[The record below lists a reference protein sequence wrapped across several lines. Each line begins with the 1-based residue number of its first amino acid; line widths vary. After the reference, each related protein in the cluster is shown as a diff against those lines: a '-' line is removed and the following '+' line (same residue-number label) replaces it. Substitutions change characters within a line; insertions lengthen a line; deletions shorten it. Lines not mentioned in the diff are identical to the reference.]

1 MAYPIQNP
9 FSKVSSPMNQT
20 LLGAVRSRLQ
30 ASWLL
35 AAVLAAP
42 AAHALTVGASTV
54 TRTSSFTYTSTGL
67 IQSETVEPSG
77 ATDVKLTTTYVYD
90 ARGNRTSA
98 TVSGHN
104 GTTTETR
111 QSTTT
116 YDTQGRLP
124 RVSTNAL
131 SHSETREYDPRFGAV
146 TQLVGPNGLMTR
158 WEYDEF
164 GRKTME
170 KRGYASATA
179 TTYIDHTRW
188 SYVRCVDVGGCASV
202 QGAVPVYYVMAEV
215 QTVAGAKLAPTT
227 KVYYDNLNREIRTE
241 SEMLRGGAV
250 VAVYKDTVYNA
261 SGQVDRVSNPYFAG
275 QTAYWTQYYH
285 DLLGRRDKE
294 VPPNGTLTQITYS
307 AQNGQPRTVTTVN
320 ASSADGGPR
329 SKTVVQ
335 NSLGHT
341 TEVIDALNGRTS
353 YVHDAKG
360 NLTHVE
366 DALGN
371 VIEQTYDIR
380 GRKKTM
386 KDPDMGSWSYTYNAF
401 GELISQRDAKNQT
414 TTFVYDK
421 LGRVKTRTEP
431 DLTSQFE
438 YDTGTKAVGKLTRS
452 WISSG
457 YCRMHTY
464 DSLGR
469 PDVTKVGYGGAS
481 ACTAPTDPLVAGS
494 KPFFESRAEYDSAGR
509 VSHLSYPTGVRLQ
522 HVYNTT
528 LGFLQSVQDVS
539 LATPKVH
546 WTWQESEAAG
556 RMTRYVYGNNVATL
570 KTYDPAMGSIR
581 TLQAGTGGVPT
592 AANVQSSGYQY
603 DSLNNLKERADRFE
617 LPNLVERVDY
627 DKLGRL
633 QRYARY
639 NGSTE
644 IAGSAIS
651 LTYDLLG
658 NIKTKSD
665 VGTYTYNA
673 SGASSVRPH
682 AVASV
687 TGVRAASYVYDANGN
702 MTSGAGRTLAY
713 TSYNMVREVGNAS
726 TCQKFV
732 YQGEHMRYQQ
742 DIYNLPC
749 TSVSGATT
757 PAARTLYLHPD
768 AANGLSF
775 EREVKGATTTYKHFI
790 NAGGMVVGVLSTTTP
805 TVTTTTPRDMRYFHY
820 DHLGSVVAVSD
831 ASGAVSERRSFDPW
845 GRPRKTDG
853 APGNGELLQTGAS
866 HTDRGFTLHEHLEG
880 LDLIHMNGRVYDPM
894 LARFV
899 SADPF
904 IQLPYDSQSY
914 NRYSYVMNDPLD
926 ATDPSGYFLK
936 WLERKVRREWKRSSL
951 FRGIAAIAAA
961 ITAQYW
967 MEGALI
973 GGGESIFVEK
983 SITGQLVLT
992 TEGAVLS
999 GAVGGFAGGFVGS
1012 SGDIEAALR
1021 GGLTGAAFGY
1031 VGGTFTAAPMNYVG
1045 HAVVGCLSAE
1055 MEGGK
1060 CGPGAAGALLGK
1072 IVSSNLNVTRS
1083 SSIEARVGGGIVTAI
1098 AGAIGAQIAG
1108 GDVKN
1113 GALTAAFGY
1122 LFNQMLSGT
1131 RAAGGAGA
1139 LAARA
1144 EANDALALRIEKF
1157 FGGLW
1162 DSISYSWTYRERALL
1177 AMGIDPASEAAKQFE
1192 VHHIVQKGHAG
1203 SAIAVRNLASAG
1215 IGVHDLENLLVLKAG
1230 DHRTIHTDAYRTA
1243 VNTVTTA
1250 AVPGGYQ
1257 TMANTLNAIKVKL
1270 IATGAFP

>member
-77 ATDVKLTTTYVYD
+77 ATDVKLTTNYVYD

-401 GELISQRDAKNQT
+401 GELIGQRDAKNQT

-820 DHLGSVVAVSD
+820 DHLGSVVAVTD

-853 APGNGELLQTGAS
+853 APGNGELLQTGPS

-951 FRGIAAIAAA
+951 FRGVATVVAAAFAQGWMTAAIKEAGSAALTEVLISDISCEFVLSTAGKVVVGAASGAAA
-961 ITAQYW
+961 
-967 MEGALI
+967 
-973 GGGESIFVEK
+973 
-983 SITGQLVLT
+983 
-992 TEGAVLS
+992 
-999 GAVGGFAGGFVGS
+999 GFVGS
-1012 SGDIEAALR
+1012 TGDVEAALR
-1021 GGLTGAAFGY
+1021 AGIVGGAFGAVGAKLPYNEVPVASLTG
-1031 VGGTFTAAPMNYVG
+1031 
-1045 HAVVGCLSAE
+1045 HALVGCAASA
-1055 MEGGK
+1055 MEGGQ
-1060 CGPGAAGALLGK
+1060 CGPGAASALVGK
-1072 IVSSNLNVTRS
+1072 LATNHIGGNNLTKGVAATV
-1083 SSIEARVGGGIVTAI
+1083 AGGI
-1098 AGAIGAQIAG
+1098 GAEISG
-1108 GDVKN
+1108 GSFKN
-1113 GALTAAFGY
+1113 GAVTAAFGY
-1122 LFNQMLSGT
+1122 LFNFLLHREVAVNRAGYGAETYDVSFSDLDPSKSAIGSFLVSSGGGVYRLAVRMEGIVDDIKCWGECYGT
-1131 RAAGGAGA
+1131 RD
-1139 LAARA
+1139 LSPEQAARA
-1144 EANDALALRIEKF
+1144 IKEVENGIASMASRMAKANGWSLHYLTR
-1157 FGGLW
+1157 
-1162 DSISYSWTYRERALL
+1162 S
-1177 AMGIDPASEAAKQFE
+1177 Q
-1192 VHHIVQKGHAG
+1192 
-1203 SAIAVRNLASAG
+1203 
-1215 IGVHDLENLLVLKAG
+1215 
-1230 DHRTIHTDAYRTA
+1230 
-1243 VNTVTTA
+1243 VTTLLDA
-1250 AVPGGYQ
+1250 FQGVPGFTRFYGTTTSIMQ
-1257 TMANTLNAIKVKL
+1257 R
-1270 IATGAFP
+1270 FPERPIRGTCVPNDPDC